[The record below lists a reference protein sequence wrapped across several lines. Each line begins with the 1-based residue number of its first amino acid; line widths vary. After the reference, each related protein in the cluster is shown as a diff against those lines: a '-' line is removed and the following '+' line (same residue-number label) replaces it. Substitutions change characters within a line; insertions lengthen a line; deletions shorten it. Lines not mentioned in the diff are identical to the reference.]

1 MDSTEDLYHNEKA
14 HCPPLNL
21 MSLLKSLFQ
30 LCSFFHFRYSPF
42 RVDMTL
48 TFNGWLRY
56 HLNVSLIG
64 LNLNCQQA
72 VSGEDLLVFSDS
84 GDQSHGSKK
93 KACSLYDV
101 TVEGTL
107 ELCHFICECFLSQ
120 SCIMQFVFLT
130 TNDKILCDVYIPEE
144 HFFKEIV

>member
-1 MDSTEDLYHNEKA
+1 MKHAIDRIHPGFFPLYSNILIKITVI
-14 HCPPLNL
+14 CVLI
-21 MSLLKSLFQ
+21 
-30 LCSFFHFRYSPF
+30 FFPYSPF
-42 RVDMTL
+42 RVDLTL
-48 TFNGWLRY
+48 TFNGWPRY

-72 VSGEDLLVFSDS
+72 VSAEDLLVFSGS
-84 GDQSHGSKK
+84 GDQRHGSKK

-101 TVEGTL
+101 TVEGNS
-107 ELCHFICECFLSQ
+107 ELCHFTCECFLFP

-144 HFFKEIV
+144 HYFKEIV